1 MSGHCLNNDYVI
13 YNNVQY
19 LTIPIDGGTR
29 QIVKSASN
37 SKNMI
42 NKTCLNLLINLLDVL
57 AAMEDIWFIFKH
69 DMENTVAN
77 AIIAQRTKEL
87 GG

>member
-1 MSGHCLNNDYVI
+1 MSGHCLNNNFVI

-29 QIVKSASN
+29 QVVKFVSN

-42 NKTCLNLLINLLDVL
+42 NKTCLNPLINLLDVL
-57 AAMEDIWFIFKH
+57 ATMEEQTFDSFLNMKWKIQLR
-69 DMENTVAN
+69 M
-77 AIIAQRTKEL
+77 L
-87 GG
+87 C